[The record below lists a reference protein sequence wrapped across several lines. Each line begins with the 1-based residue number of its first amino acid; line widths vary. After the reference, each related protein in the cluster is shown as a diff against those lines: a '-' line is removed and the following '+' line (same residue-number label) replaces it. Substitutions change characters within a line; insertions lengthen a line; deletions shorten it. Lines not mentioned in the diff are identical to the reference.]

1 VTCDGCGIKVTS
13 GTRCEQCKKLA
24 EDLKG
29 KP

>member
-1 VTCDGCGIKVTS
+1 VNCDMCGIAIKS

-29 KP
+29 RK